1 MNEFQNNSENKEKK
15 MDYDSL
21 NDAYLK
27 LEDKYL
33 KLREQYEEQNRELQF
48 VRNQFNEISNAFFWK
63 ISKPIRSIIT
73 PVKLA
78 LKTFGADKRRK
89 GKKAAPAGD
98 TLLRLFEKKH
108 IVILTTVHTLY
119 VAKLIGDALK
129 KIDIESKT
137 LTEEPEIYEDFLY
150 IVVCPQMFKRMP
162 DFYIAFQMEQT
173 ISTRWFDQNYLD
185 KLENAYAVF
194 DYSISNIDSFK
205 KHSLFCNRLCYLPI
219 DLHPS
224 IINTTE
230 SYDYDVLFYGDTECP
245 RRREFLQQIQKRFK
259 IKILYNVFG
268 IELEN
273 EIKKAKIVVNIH
285 YYENSLLE
293 TTRLYEVLSLGRSVI
308 VSERSSDSV
317 EEKKLDGIVDFVDT
331 WDIES
336 LIEQID
342 YWLSHENE
350 RKEFV
355 NRNNNILSSR
365 SNSFY
370 SYFYR
375 FLFSNNLIGF
385 DLFRELAGDYF
396 TLNSNRICLSLPEY
410 DSAQQ

>member
-1 MNEFQNNSENKEKK
+1 M
-15 MDYDSL
+15 
-21 NDAYLK
+21 
-27 LEDKYL
+27 
-33 KLREQYEEQNRELQF
+33 
-48 VRNQFNEISNAFFWK
+48 
-63 ISKPIRSIIT
+63 
-73 PVKLA
+73 
-78 LKTFGADKRRK
+78 
-89 GKKAAPAGD
+89 
-98 TLLRLFEKKH
+98 
-108 IVILTTVHTLY
+108 
-119 VAKLIGDALK
+119 
-129 KIDIESKT
+129 
-137 LTEEPEIYEDFLY
+137 
-150 IVVCPQMFKRMP
+150 
-162 DFYIAFQMEQT
+162 
-173 ISTRWFDQNYLD
+173 
-185 KLENAYAVF
+185 
-194 DYSISNIDSFK
+194 
-205 KHSLFCNRLCYLPI
+205 PI

-224 IINTTE
+224 TG

-259 IKILYNVFG
+259 IKISYNVFG

-273 EIKKAKIVVNIH
+273 EIKKAKTVVNIH

-317 EEKKLDGIVDFVDT
+317 EEKKHDGIVDFVDT

-355 NRNNNILSSR
+355 NRNNIILSSR

-375 FLFSNNLIGF
+375 FLFANNLIGF
-385 DLFRELAGDYF
+385 DLFRKLAGDYF
-396 TLNSNRICLSLPEY
+396 PLNSNRICLSLPEY
-410 DSAQQ
+410 DPAQQ